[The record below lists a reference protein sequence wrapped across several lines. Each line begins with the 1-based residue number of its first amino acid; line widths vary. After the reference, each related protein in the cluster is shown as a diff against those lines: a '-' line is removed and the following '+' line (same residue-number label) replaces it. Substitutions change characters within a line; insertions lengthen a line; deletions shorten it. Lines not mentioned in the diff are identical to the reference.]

1 MHSSRTLQSESSW
14 RQSGTFG
21 STGSKGRCSSTIVQ
35 RSAGELRELLLSRY
49 GLTSRS
55 GDRGSL
61 TRSLRS
67 EHSETAAA
75 GKGGGEPTLGTCP
88 PSFKL
93 REEIAEADA
102 AEADSGEADAGA
114 AADEIGQIAEDCSI
128 AAVELDGNQ
137 EDQPRRRMATFIE
150 VVEELASSQ
159 NLHLPL
165 RQQAR
170 ETAVSPSN
178 RTPRDKPDL
187 SGHSKLYVIG
197 TKPSPAGS
205 WGMFE
210 SLLGA
215 APEVQSGRCHKN
227 VKRGGSTAADK
238 PRGRSARTG
247 S

>member
-1 MHSSRTLQSESSW
+1 M
-14 RQSGTFG
+14 
-21 STGSKGRCSSTIVQ
+21 
-35 RSAGELRELLLSRY
+35 
-49 GLTSRS
+49 
-55 GDRGSL
+55 

-75 GKGGGEPTLGTCP
+75 GKGGDEPSQKQTLATCP

-102 AEADSGEADAGA
+102 ADSGEADAGE

-128 AAVELDGNQ
+128 AAVALDGNQ